1 LIKSANWLAKG
12 TILRK
17 IQENCRYS
25 IQSNMEEGK
34 QNTLKYL
41 TNYSPMKGVVVN
53 GKIHEFEFQK
63 IVLTPTAILAF
74 IKITGEVN
82 LNIDGLD

>member
-1 LIKSANWLAKG
+1 
-12 TILRK
+12 
-17 IQENCRYS
+17 
-25 IQSNMEEGK
+25 
-34 QNTLKYL
+34 
-41 TNYSPMKGVVVN
+41 MKGVVVN